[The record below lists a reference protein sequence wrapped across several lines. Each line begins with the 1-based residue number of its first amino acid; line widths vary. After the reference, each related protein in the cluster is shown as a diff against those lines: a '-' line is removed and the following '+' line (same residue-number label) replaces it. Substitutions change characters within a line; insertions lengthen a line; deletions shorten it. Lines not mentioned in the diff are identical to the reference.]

1 MAKNKKDEKQTVSNI
16 QSVKVP
22 DAEVLAV
29 EQTVASSSTVDTIDF
44 DIQIGKVTD
53 DEIAFNDTVVEKVK
67 NLKESDI
74 INELVEKVKLLEE
87 KLLKFEGDNFVI
99 LGGKRYEIKDGPI
112 RADVVLD
119 HVKKGYIHEDRSTIT
134 IDRYE

>member
-16 QSVKVP
+16 QSAKVP
-22 DAEVLAV
+22 DIEVLAV
-29 EQTVASSSTVDTIDF
+29 EQTVVSSSTADTIDF
-44 DIQIGKVTD
+44 DIQIGEVTEE
-53 DEIAFNDTVVEKVK
+53 EIAFNNTVVEKVK

-74 INELVEKVKLLEE
+74 VNELVEKIKLLEE
-87 KLLKFEGDNFVI
+87 KLSKFEGDNFVI
-99 LGGKRYEIKDGPI
+99 MGGKRYEIKDGPI
-112 RADVVLD
+112 RADVVLE

>member
-74 INELVEKVKLLEE
+74 VNELVEKVKLLEE